1 MRRGGADS
9 ARDTVRAEDLLR
21 DALASDPPDDETASR
36 ILTAAFDQAEDFG
49 LRRFTMDDVARRVG
63 VSRVTIYRYFP
74 KKDQL
79 INALLMREL
88 RRFLTKLE
96 AVIEAESTSEAKLS
110 EGLLF
115 CLAFLREH
123 RVLNRLL
130 RTEPELILPYLTT
143 KADTVVA
150 AARGW
155 IARLIR
161 GEVAAGRIELPEQ
174 DIEMLAELLVRTV
187 ISLVIT
193 PTTVLPVDSPEGQRR
208 LVEVYVKPLV
218 AAVRPR
224 SAVPSVPAAT
234 AVAAGVARSVA
245 VVRAAQRR
253 DVELGHR
260 EHRLGGTRRLD
271 RVGVAD
277 HLDQRGRDDLP
288 GHPVPVLQPATL
300 DLLAALGEPAPV
312 VVHLALVGT
321 ADLERDGLAEGEHR
335 ATVHPDELLAVELE
349 LHGQD
354 RSGRARP
361 GLGVADDTAERG
373 ILEDAEVVVR
383 RLFGLVVEPQAGGDR
398 AVAHRSS
405 RYVDVSPPY

>member
-9 ARDTVRAEDLLR
+9 AGGRVQDSVHGQAHGGGRAEDLLR
-21 DALASDPPDDETASR
+21 DALASDPPDDETSSR

-224 SAVPSVPAAT
+224 SAPPSVPATT
-234 AVAAGVARSVA
+234 AA
-245 VVRAAQRR
+245 VPS
-253 DVELGHR
+253 G
-260 EHRLGGTRRLD
+260 
-271 RVGVAD
+271 
-277 HLDQRGRDDLP
+277 
-288 GHPVPVLQPATL
+288 
-300 DLLAALGEPAPV
+300 
-312 VVHLALVGT
+312 
-321 ADLERDGLAEGEHR
+321 LEG
-335 ATVHPDELLAVELE
+335 
-349 LHGQD
+349 
-354 RSGRARP
+354 
-361 GLGVADDTAERG
+361 
-373 ILEDAEVVVR
+373 
-383 RLFGLVVEPQAGGDR
+383 
-398 AVAHRSS
+398 
-405 RYVDVSPPY
+405 SPR

>member
-9 ARDTVRAEDLLR
+9 AHDRGAGDDLLR
-21 DALASDPPDDETASR
+21 RALASDAPDDETASR

-88 RRFLTKLE
+88 RRFLTKLD

-115 CLAFLREH
+115 CLAFLRAH

-161 GEVAAGRIELPEQ
+161 GEVAAGRIALPEQ

-193 PTTVLPVDSPEGQRR
+193 PETVLPVDSPEGQRR
-208 LVEVYVKPLV
+208 LVELYVKPLV
-218 AAVRPR
+218 AAVRPP
-224 SAVPSVPAAT
+224 STHSPMPPSVPPSSVPPSVPARGT
-234 AVAAGVARSVA
+234 AVVSG
-245 VVRAAQRR
+245 
-253 DVELGHR
+253 
-260 EHRLGGTRRLD
+260 
-271 RVGVAD
+271 
-277 HLDQRGRDDLP
+277 
-288 GHPVPVLQPATL
+288 
-300 DLLAALGEPAPV
+300 
-312 VVHLALVGT
+312 
-321 ADLERDGLAEGEHR
+321 LEG
-335 ATVHPDELLAVELE
+335 
-349 LHGQD
+349 
-354 RSGRARP
+354 
-361 GLGVADDTAERG
+361 
-373 ILEDAEVVVR
+373 
-383 RLFGLVVEPQAGGDR
+383 
-398 AVAHRSS
+398 
-405 RYVDVSPPY
+405 SPR

>member
-1 MRRGGADS
+1 MRRGGTHGS
-9 ARDTVRAEDLLR
+9 GHGEDLLR
-21 DALASDPPDDETASR
+21 RALNTDLPDDETAAR

-224 SAVPSVPAAT
+224 SATPSVPATT
-234 AVAAGVARSVA
+234 AA
-245 VVRAAQRR
+245 VPS
-253 DVELGHR
+253 G
-260 EHRLGGTRRLD
+260 
-271 RVGVAD
+271 
-277 HLDQRGRDDLP
+277 
-288 GHPVPVLQPATL
+288 
-300 DLLAALGEPAPV
+300 
-312 VVHLALVGT
+312 
-321 ADLERDGLAEGEHR
+321 LEG
-335 ATVHPDELLAVELE
+335 
-349 LHGQD
+349 
-354 RSGRARP
+354 
-361 GLGVADDTAERG
+361 
-373 ILEDAEVVVR
+373 
-383 RLFGLVVEPQAGGDR
+383 
-398 AVAHRSS
+398 
-405 RYVDVSPPY
+405 SPR

>member
-1 MRRGGADS
+1 MRSGA
-9 ARDTVRAEDLLR
+9 AHEHDLLR
-21 DALASDPPDDETASR
+21 RAVATELPDDEIASR
-36 ILTAAFDQAEDFG
+36 ILGAAAEQAEDFG

-224 SAVPSVPAAT
+224 SAAPPVPTTTAAVPS
-234 AVAAGVARSVA
+234 G
-245 VVRAAQRR
+245 
-253 DVELGHR
+253 
-260 EHRLGGTRRLD
+260 
-271 RVGVAD
+271 
-277 HLDQRGRDDLP
+277 
-288 GHPVPVLQPATL
+288 
-300 DLLAALGEPAPV
+300 
-312 VVHLALVGT
+312 
-321 ADLERDGLAEGEHR
+321 LEG
-335 ATVHPDELLAVELE
+335 
-349 LHGQD
+349 
-354 RSGRARP
+354 
-361 GLGVADDTAERG
+361 
-373 ILEDAEVVVR
+373 
-383 RLFGLVVEPQAGGDR
+383 
-398 AVAHRSS
+398 
-405 RYVDVSPPY
+405 SPR